1 MSDIRFNVVIGK
13 GGVGRTLVSI
23 LNGVRSARQGKRT
36 LICELNTDESVS
48 KYLRSP
54 KSNGEI
60 ISVSENLWA
69 VNIRPESALMEYADM
84 KLKVPKVSKLVF
96 KNPLVNALISFVPGM
111 NELLML
117 GKAFNHEREQDAQG
131 IPKWDRVIVDAPA
144 TGHGITLLGLPT
156 VIADAVPSGNM
167 HDEALLMQSL
177 LRDPNKTSVD
187 VVTTPEPLPIHET
200 LELCDELKERLALPV
215 HRLFVNCVPQTL
227 LSDASLATLEAAKM
241 NDSRIAKWVIGEEH
255 YARSYRDRLAS
266 LLKLEL
272 KLQLIPELDALAYDG
287 LTDAHLNT
295 LLGGDVI

>member
-1 MSDIRFNVVIGK
+1 MSDIRFNVVMGK

-23 LNGVRSARQGKRT
+23 LNGVRSARNGKRT
-36 LICELNTDESVS
+36 LLCELNTDESVS

-84 KLKVPKVSKLVF
+84 KIKVPKVSKLVF

-117 GKAFNHEREQDAQG
+117 GKAFNHEREQDSQDR
-131 IPKWDRVIVDAPA
+131 PKWDRIIVDAPA
-144 TGHGITLLGLPT
+144 TGHGITLLGLPA

-167 HDEALLMQSL
+167 HEEALLMHSL
-177 LRDPNKTSVD
+177 LRDPNKTSID

-200 LELCDELKERLALPV
+200 LELCDELKERLDLPV
-215 HRLFVNCVPQTL
+215 NRLFVNCVPQTI
-227 LSDASLATLEAAKM
+227 LSDASLETLKTAEM
-241 NDSRIAKWVIGEEH
+241 NDSQIAKWLIDEEQ
-255 YARSYRDRLAS
+255 YARSYRDRLSS

-272 KLQLIPELDALAYDG
+272 QLQLIPELYGLAYDG
-287 LTDAHLNT
+287 LTDTHLNT
-295 LLGGDVI
+295 LLGGEGT

>member
-23 LNGVRSARQGKRT
+23 LNGFRSARQGKRT

-48 KYLRSP
+48 RYLRSP

-60 ISVSENLWA
+60 VSVSENLWV
-69 VNIRPESALMEYADM
+69 VNIRPDSALMEYADM

-96 KNPLVNALISFVPGM
+96 NNPLVNALISFVPGM

-117 GKAFNHEREQDAQG
+117 GKAFNHERELDEHG
-131 IPKWDRVIVDAPA
+131 RPKWDLIIVDAPA
-144 TGHGITLLGLPT
+144 TGHGITLLGLPA

-200 LELCDELKERLALPV
+200 LELCDELKEQLELPV
-215 HRLFVNCVPQTL
+215 HRLYVNCVPQTH
-227 LSDASLATLEAAKM
+227 LSDESLITLETTELD
-241 NDSRIAKWVIGEEH
+241 DSQIAKWIIGEEQ
-255 YARSYRDRLAS
+255 YARSYRSRLAS

-272 KLQLIPELDALAYDG
+272 KLQLIPEIDALGYDG
-287 LTDAHLNT
+287 LTDTHLDA
-295 LLGGDVI
+295 LLKGDTT